1 MITKT
6 SSITTSAIHGFAIG
20 DKIAI
25 DVPDTRWWKRFYAW
39 VLCRPKPTVKK
50 YYKCVGVGTSTL
62 QIKPLTKQ

>member
-25 DVPDTRWWKRFYAW
+25 DVPDTRWWSWK
-39 VLCRPKPTVKK
+39 
-50 YYKCVGVGTSTL
+50 TL
-62 QIKPLTKQ
+62 RKLSV